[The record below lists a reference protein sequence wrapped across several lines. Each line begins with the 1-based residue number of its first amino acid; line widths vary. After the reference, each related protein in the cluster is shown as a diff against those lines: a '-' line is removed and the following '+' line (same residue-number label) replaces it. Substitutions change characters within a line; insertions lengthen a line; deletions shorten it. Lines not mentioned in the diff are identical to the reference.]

1 MKEALR
7 RAIAIRDGINRKTGV
22 NDKTITDGV
31 NKLTRDKTIILPQL
45 QIIENPKDTDIIL
58 DDDPFEDLEYLESSA
73 TSTTSGQYIDT
84 GFKPTPKT
92 RIVIDMQFT
101 ETNNSYAQLM
111 GSGYNNISGNSE
123 RFSFFFGMEHSAAST
138 GANNFYSNIIDS
150 PNYAWIYYNIGDLNR
165 HVWDLQSGSQKV
177 DNVEYGT
184 QIIPSDKTS
193 NLNLWLFGRLC
204 SWDNN
209 HNYCDARIFSCQ
221 IYDNDILVRDYS
233 AKRHKY
239 TKAIGLFD
247 EVNQNLNTGVG
258 TFTPGPVI
266 SGGD

>member
-31 NKLTRDKTIILPQL
+31 NKLSHDKTIILPQL
-45 QIIENPKDTDIIL
+45 QIIENPKDTDIVY
-58 DDDPFEDLEYLESSA
+58 DDSPFEDLEYLESTGS
-73 TSTTSGQYIDT
+73 QYIDT

-92 RIVIDMQFT
+92 RIIIDFEYTDQ
-101 ETNNSYAQLM
+101 SSDGQIM
-111 GSGYNNISGNSE
+111 GSGYNNNSGNSG
-123 RFSFFFGMEHSAAST
+123 RFTFFFGKEGASNAT
-138 GANNFYSNIIDS
+138 HPNEFYTNMVNSS
-150 PNYAWIYYNIGDLNR
+150 NYAWNHLGFGDLNR
-165 HVWDLQSGSQKV
+165 HTWDLQSGSQKI

-184 QIIPSDKTS
+184 QNISSDKTS
-193 NLNLWLFGRLC
+193 NLNLYLFGRIN
-204 SWDNN
+204 SWDSS
-209 HNYCDARIFSCQ
+209 HSYCKIKLYSCQ
-221 IYDNDILVRDYS
+221 IYDDGILVRNYS

-247 EVNQNLNTGVG
+247 EVNQYFNTGVG
-258 TFTPGPVI
+258 TFTPGSVI